1 MKILGPVSRIAA
13 FLLVLCVAAPL
24 SRAAIAKSAP
34 PKSSKRAA
42 KASATLAA
50 KQLEQLCRS
59 LKQKNSGPAYA
70 QLSLLASR
78 KSSGALGARAALALG
93 YYDYSKARYAQAAK
107 WLAIAQADPLLPD
120 YALYW
125 SAATNLALNRNAE
138 VLAQLKRFRHDYPDS
153 VLTDDALQ
161 SLGAAALALNQPAEI
176 LDALDAYPPTRE
188 KPDLLFLRAEARE
201 QSAQPLQA
209 AADYEAVYLRFPTN
223 EQSREA
229 GEKLGFLRSS
239 LGEKLPA
246 IPVERQIEHASTIFA
261 ARQWSEARGEYST
274 LLPQLTGADRERAEL
289 RIMECGVAVGA
300 GISQIAALKITDP
313 DVDAERYYALANYYR
328 DIPAESEMAAAIESA
343 AARAPAS
350 RWTESALFLGGNYYW
365 VQLDRDRAAG
375 YYKRLSDNFPT
386 AAEALPAQWRVTWT
400 AVLKRQPEAA
410 EDLTEHLRRFPG
422 SQFTP
427 DALYWLGRLAEESQ
441 NAGLARS
448 YYEKLQQRFP
458 QNYFAN
464 AAGVRM
470 RTIGPGPETDPD
482 VFASIPPSAPGHDGW
497 PQHSA
502 GRRRIVKLAP
512 MHCVQLLSTPPPNS
526 NFAPLT
532 PPPASPACCSKPLR
546 KQSAPATWARPSS
559 PSARFTRRSNARPFD
574 DVPREVWLT
583 AFAMPY
589 QSSILSLVHAGR
601 RGSHAHR
608 RIDSSGIRLRPRSS
622 LRRERPRPDAASSQ
636 DRAPLAPS
644 RPRSA
649 TRTPVF
655 SIPIT
660 TSISARF
667 ILPACKSDFGSVESA
682 LAAYNAGEDRVAFG
696 PLARTIANPPSLWT
710 RSHSPKL
717 ASTSKSS
724 HATPTSIASCTA
736 RRNPREAH
744 GMNPAKPEPALAAS
758 PRLSS
763 KAAQFTESVIR
774 EMTRLALQYNAVNLS
789 QGFPDFP
796 APAEIKRAA
805 QEAIA
810 ADINQYAIT
819 WGAKSLRDAIA
830 GKFDAHQ
837 RSGDRS
843 RSAKS
848 PSAAVPPKR

>member
-482 VFASIPPSAPGHDGW
+482 VFASIPPLPPAMTVGPSIPPAAENRQARADALRSIAFDASAELELRAAYAATREPRLLLEAA
-497 PQHSA
+497 QEAVSA
-502 GRRRIVKLAP
+502 GHMGAAIVTIRQIYP
-512 MHCVQLLSTPPPNS
+512 QIE
-526 NFAPLT
+526 
-532 PPPASPACCSKPLR
+532 
-546 KQSAPATWARPSS
+546 W
-559 PSARFTRRSNARPFD
+559 RPFD

-589 QSSILSLVHAGR
+589 QSSILSRSTQAGVDPMLTAGLIRQESAYDPEARSGANARGLMQLLPKTAR
-601 RGSHAHR
+601 RFAKQARVRYSTPM
-608 RIDSSGIRLRPRSS
+608 LF
-622 LRRERPRPDAASSQ
+622 EPDYNIHIGTIYFAGLK
-636 DRAPLAPS
+636 R
-644 RPRSA
+644 
-649 TRTPVF
+649 
-655 SIPIT
+655 
-660 TSISARF
+660 
-667 ILPACKSDFGSVESA
+667 DFGSVESA
-682 LAAYNAGEDRVAFG
+682 LAAYNAGEDRVTF
-696 PLARTIANPPSLWT
+696 WT
-710 RSHSPKL
+710 TGQTYR
-717 ASTSKSS
+717 
-724 HATPTSIASCTA
+724 
-736 RRNPREAH
+736 
-744 GMNPAKPEPALAAS
+744 EPAEFVDSIPFTETREYVEIVTRNADIYRKLYG
-758 PRLSS
+758 
-763 KAAQFTESVIR
+763 AAQPARGARNESR
-774 EMTRLALQYNAVNLS
+774 KT
-789 QGFPDFP
+789 G
-796 APAEIKRAA
+796 
-805 QEAIA
+805 
-810 ADINQYAIT
+810 T
-819 WGAKSLRDAIA
+819 G
-830 GKFDAHQ
+830 
-837 RSGDRS
+837 SGR
-843 RSAKS
+843 
-848 PSAAVPPKR
+848 